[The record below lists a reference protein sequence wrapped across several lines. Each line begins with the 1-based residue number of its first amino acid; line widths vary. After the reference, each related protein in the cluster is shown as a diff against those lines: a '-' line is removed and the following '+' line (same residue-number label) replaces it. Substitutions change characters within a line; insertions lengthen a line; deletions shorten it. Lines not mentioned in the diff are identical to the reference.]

1 MLSAGIL
8 TKIPAGRT
16 GRIGIFAGGLAAREH
31 WSVKLFPSR
40 H

>member
-16 GRIGIFAGGLAAREH
+16 ARIGIFAGSLYARVR
-31 WSVKLFPSR
+31 WSVKLFRLR